1 MSNEYLKRVLADQTL
16 AEDSDAMIAVRQHR
30 QEVEDLIRAK
40 WPAASMTIRYGGSK
54 AKGTLIKAS
63 YDLDII
69 VYVHCNETALGS
81 TLKDIY
87 DSVATSLGEK
97 FFVQRK
103 TSALRL
109 RVFGKGEK
117 GEDLHIDVVP
127 GRYTDESKTD
137 VYLHQESGDK
147 ERLKTNLQVHIDH
160 IRDSGVV
167 DAIRLMK
174 LWRVQNGISMSSF
187 IMDLLVIDLLE
198 GRKAWGLED
207 QLDHVLKEFRDKATD
222 LKVEDPANPHGNDL
236 SPKLDQ
242 HRHTLEWTAS
252 KTLDLIEN
260 SGWEAVFGKIEED
273 KSAKVAALRRVA
285 AAVAVPSR
293 PHGSRNG

>member
-16 AEDSDAMIAVRQHR
+16 AEDSAAMTTLRQHR
-30 QEVEDLIRAK
+30 EEVEGLIRAK
-40 WPAASMTIRYGGSK
+40 WPTASMTIRYGGSK

-69 VYVHCNETALGS
+69 VYVHCDEIELGS
-81 TLKDIY
+81 TLQEIY
-87 DSVATSLGEK
+87 DNVASVLGEK

-109 RVFGKGEK
+109 RVYGKGEN

-127 GRYTDESKTD
+127 GRYTDESKKD
-137 VYLHQESGDK
+137 VYLHQENGEK

-160 IRDSGVV
+160 IRDSGVI

-174 LWRVQNGISMSSF
+174 LWRVQRGISLSSF

-198 GRKAWGLED
+198 GRKAWRLED
-207 QLDHVLKEFRDKATD
+207 QLEHVLKELRDKSAS

-236 SPKLDQ
+236 TPKLDQ
-242 HRHTLEWTAS
+242 QRYTLGWAARG
-252 KTLDLIEN
+252 TLDLVEG
-260 SGWEAVFGKIEED
+260 SGWEAVFGKVDED
-273 KSAKVAALRRVA
+273 TSAKVASLRRIA
-285 AAVAVPSR
+285 ASVAVPSR
-293 PHGSRNG
+293 PYGYNW